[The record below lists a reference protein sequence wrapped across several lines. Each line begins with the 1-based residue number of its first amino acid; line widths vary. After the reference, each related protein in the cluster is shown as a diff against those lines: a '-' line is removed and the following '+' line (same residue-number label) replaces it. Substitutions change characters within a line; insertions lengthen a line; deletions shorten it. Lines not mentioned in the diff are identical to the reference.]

1 MTKREITPHKGGRD
15 CRPPSARITRTTRE
29 RIDMICM
36 LRRMTFADWL
46 TEQAAREHK
55 RITKLTSEDK
65 Q

>member
-29 RIDMICM
+29 QIEIICQ
-36 LRRMTFADWL
+36 LRGVSFADWL
-46 TEQAAREHK
+46 TEQAAKEHK
-55 RITKLTSEDK
+55 RITKQQSEDK